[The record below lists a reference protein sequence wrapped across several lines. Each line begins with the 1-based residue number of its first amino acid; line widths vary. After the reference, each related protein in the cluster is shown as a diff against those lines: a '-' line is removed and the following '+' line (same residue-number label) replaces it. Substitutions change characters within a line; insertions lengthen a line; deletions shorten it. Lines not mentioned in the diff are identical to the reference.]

1 MSLSMEERLQR
12 RKLDALK
19 RGVHRVTGGESLPV
33 AAHVVGV
40 GKAGVDV
47 IAETLRQM
55 QPGAPKFTAL
65 AIDIGDQD
73 LGELRTLAATIP
85 AERAEVS
92 ILSLEVP
99 RRKDLLGVL
108 AQYRDFLRLEYPRYS
123 WNPTYQPWLPEAA
136 ELPARGPFRR
146 AVAKAI
152 YGAAYYGGARR
163 LERAVRAF
171 AAGVD
176 ASQAQAMVAV
186 VFGIAGGTG
195 SGIAV
200 DLARHLSN
208 VVFGRRVLVA
218 GIGIAPSDGDPA
230 EQTGGHL
237 LPALNELDCFGD
249 EDKNRGIV
257 MGCGE
262 LFRNPF
268 TAGFLMVPQNHV
280 WLQTRDLAATHR
292 RVDREIA
299 SLLTRR
305 GGVDLW
311 ELLRLLNWVAAPSTQ
326 HSAARTPWGA
336 KWIHMLGFADTDGP
350 VAIGTDLPASLGL
363 LADYVPEFV
372 EMRVPDPVDAD
383 VAVLA
388 DAVQR
393 AFLPD
398 VPPQIVA
405 GAPAGS
411 VQFILPRIS
420 KTSLAV
426 YAAASAGYDHEAP
439 EVRLL
444 DHALLLEQ
452 GVLLCEPSTR
462 LTGMAGASLW
472 DGTGWIAV
480 PLADLRID
488 PPATNIVEIR
498 HAT

>member
-1 MSLSMEERLQR
+1 MEERLQR

-33 AAHVVGV
+33 AAHVVGI
-40 GKAGVDV
+40 GKAGAAV
-47 IAETLRQM
+47 IAEILRALE
-55 QPGAPKFTAL
+55 PGAPKLMAL

-73 LGELRTLAATIP
+73 LGPLRALAATIP
-85 AERAEVS
+85 AERAVVT
-92 ILSLEVP
+92 ILALEVP
-99 RRKDLLGVL
+99 KRDELLGVL

-123 WNPTYQPWLPEAA
+123 WNPQYQPWLAPDID
-136 ELPARGPFRR
+136 LPRPGGHVRR
-146 AVAKAI
+146 AVAKAV
-152 YGAAYYGGARR
+152 YGADYYGGARR
-163 LERAVRAF
+163 LERALRAF

-176 ASQAQAMVAV
+176 ADQAQAMVAV

-218 GIGIAPSDGDPA
+218 GIGIAPCDGDPEA
-230 EQTGGHL
+230 QRGGHL
-237 LPALNELDCFGD
+237 LPVLNELDCFGD
-249 EDKNRGIV
+249 EDKNRGVV

-280 WLQTRDLAATHR
+280 WAATRDLAATHG

-299 SLLTRR
+299 ALLTRR
-305 GGVDLW
+305 GGVDFW

-336 KWIHMLGFADTDGP
+336 KWLHMLGFADTDGP
-350 VAIGTDLPASLGL
+350 IAIGADLPARLGL
-363 LADYVPEFV
+363 LADYTPEFI
-372 EMRVPDPVDAD
+372 EMRVPEPAA
-383 VAVLA
+383 VAPLA
-388 DAVQR
+388 DALQR
-393 AFLPD
+393 AFRPD
-398 VPPQIVA
+398 VPPQIVG

-411 VQFILPRIS
+411 AQFILPRIS
-420 KTSLAV
+420 KTDLAMFRD
-426 YAAASAGYDHEAP
+426 ASAGYEHEAA
-439 EVRLL
+439 ETRLL

-462 LTGMAGASLW
+462 LEGMAGASLW
-472 DGTGWIAV
+472 GGTGWVAV

-488 PPATNIVEIR
+488 PPSTRILELR